1 MLQEE
6 LATGRSVASR
16 ILIATQRL
24 QPLESA
30 DGLTAVPVHGLV
42 RVVRKRQH
50 SIIRE
55 QGIFKFRGHCVKVN
69 DDASGM
75 FDKLFV
81 IVAQIFARNI
91 RCGKKYPGTE
101 QKNGL
106 YLAVSLSGLREG
118 LTARWFTH
126 PNKCC
131 SFIYK
136 H

>member
-91 RCGKKYPGTE
+91 RCGKSIRG
-101 QKNGL
+101 QN
-106 YLAVSLSGLREG
+106 
-118 LTARWFTH
+118 
-126 PNKCC
+126 N
-131 SFIYK
+131 
-136 H
+136 